1 MCVSSPFRLVASGH
15 VNARTKPRATS
26 TKPSWTRAKHQHHPT
41 IYIAVSSE
49 HREHE
54 AAEKAE
60 HIGLLLTCHRRATEE
75 GERHPPSAA
84 RYYLHP
90 HISVAREL
98 TLYIDTDARNALA
111 TPSSLSPPPLPRRDP
126 IPLSITASTAPPI
139 LPVASSKHATSSDVP
154 LTASQTSAHSGAS
167 KRVVSNGKQVV
178 LNSDSDS
185 DSLPELD
192 FGELTTS
199 FKTVAPVTRLK
210 RTTECD
216 EDGLRKPERRVKS
229 KKLQFDHVVE
239 TAQKSRELERIISE
253 HKANLENDLEEAP
266 AAEFVLDE
274 DVLGQA
280 IHDDDN
286 PDTAHRLF
294 LAMQRTNATHVDSVF
309 HFFDHSSTSP
319 AVESDFP
326 AKCLP
331 KHRWTTSFRG
341 KIKESFSKLKC

>member
-1 MCVSSPFRLVASGH
+1 VASWH

-26 TKPSWTRAKHQHHPT
+26 SNHFGRVPSINTTPT
-41 IYIAVSSE
+41 LYIAVSSE
-49 HREHE
+49 HSEHE
-54 AAEKAE
+54 AAEEAE
-60 HIGLLLTCHRRATEE
+60 YIGFLLTCRRRATEE
-75 GERHPPSAA
+75 DKRHIPSAA
-84 RYYLHP
+84 RYYPHP

-98 TLYIDTDARNALA
+98 TLYIDIDARNVFA
-111 TPSSLSPPPLPRRDP
+111 TPSSLSNIPLPRRDP
-126 IPLSITASTAPPI
+126 IPLSTTASTAPPT
-139 LPVASSKHATSSDVP
+139 LLVASSTHVISSDVP

-210 RTTECD
+210 RTTEYD
-216 EDGLRKPERRVKS
+216 DDGLRKPERRVKS
-229 KKLQFDHVVE
+229 KKLQFDHVIE

-266 AAEFVLDE
+266 AADFVLDE

-280 IHDDDN
+280 IHDDDD

-294 LAMQRTNATHVDSVF
+294 LAMQRTNATHVESVF
-309 HFFDHSSTSP
+309 HFFDRSSTSP
-319 AVESDFP
+319 VVRSDFP
-326 AKCLP
+326 TNSLP

-341 KIKESFSKLKC
+341 KIQGSISKLKC